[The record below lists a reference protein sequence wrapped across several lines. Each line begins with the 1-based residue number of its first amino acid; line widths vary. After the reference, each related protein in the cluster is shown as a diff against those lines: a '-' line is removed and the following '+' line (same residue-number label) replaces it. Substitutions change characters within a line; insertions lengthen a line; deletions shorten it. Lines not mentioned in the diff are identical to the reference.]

1 MPDKYAENS
10 FVYDLNLIGGKL
22 FIKIDPGHQMIVMD
36 PDTGTIE
43 AEFVA
48 YSHSPSAIASPD
60 EKVAYYTYG
69 SHLYEY
75 HLETKTTNPVMIG
88 DNPAT
93 LGQTAIGWDF
103 VQLDDPDYPGPTLF
117 GFIGNYE
124 GKAFKY
130 NLQTRALKVMTLP
143 LPPQPTDIYNV
154 ASGPDGNIYSNGY
167 ISGGV
172 GVYSPDTGKLV
183 RYTGGVGQSESIF
196 TLGDKMYFGVYGDA
210 KIYEYD
216 PSQPWKA
223 NQNPRLLFSM
233 QSESQNRPHAMT
245 GSEEHHKLFIGTAPY
260 YGQLGGA
267 FAVYDTVTG
276 EKQVYRNIVP
286 NQSVIS
292 LAYKDGKV
300 YAGTSIYGGDASV
313 PVEKEAKLFVW
324 DVATGKKIRETVPV
338 PGETAIG
345 ALLVG
350 PDGNIW
356 GFAQGT
362 LFIYDPETG
371 EVIYREEKFPNLHYL
386 TGGVDLEIGLDGHIY
401 GTAGGKFFKI
411 DPADKKVTILRDS
424 NSHFLAQDRMGN
436 LYFKNGPSAPY
447 GNTLWR
453 YTLEDKTI
461 SVTGVTLDRAELN
474 LSPGD
479 TAELKAE
486 VEPAFATNRTVFW
499 QSDNLGVATVDENG
513 KVKAMAPGT
522 AKITATT
529 EDGGMTATCT
539 VSVK

>member
-1 MPDKYAENS
+1 M
-10 FVYDLNLIGGKL
+10 
-22 FIKIDPGHQMIVMD
+22 
-36 PDTGTIE
+36 
-43 AEFVA
+43 
-48 YSHSPSAIASPD
+48 
-60 EKVAYYTYG
+60 
-69 SHLYEY
+69 
-75 HLETKTTNPVMIG
+75 
-88 DNPAT
+88 
-93 LGQTAIGWDF
+93 
-103 VQLDDPDYPGPTLF
+103 
-117 GFIGNYE
+117 
-124 GKAFKY
+124 
-130 NLQTRALKVMTLP
+130 
-143 LPPQPTDIYNV
+143 
-154 ASGPDGNIYSNGY
+154 
-167 ISGGV
+167 
-172 GVYSPDTGKLV
+172 
-183 RYTGGVGQSESIF
+183 
-196 TLGDKMYFGVYGDA
+196 
-210 KIYEYD
+210 
-216 PSQPWKA
+216 
-223 NQNPRLLFSM
+223 
-233 QSESQNRPHAMT
+233 
-245 GSEEHHKLFIGTAPY
+245 
-260 YGQLGGA
+260 
-267 FAVYDTVTG
+267 
-276 EKQVYRNIVP
+276 YRNIVP

-362 LFIYDPETG
+362 LFIYDPKTG
-371 EVIYREEKFPNLHYL
+371 KVIYREEKFPNLHYL

-411 DPADKKVTILRDS
+411 DPADKEVTILRDN

-436 LYFKNGPSAPY
+436 FYFKNGPSAPY

-461 SVTGVTLDRAELN
+461 SVTGVTLDRTELN